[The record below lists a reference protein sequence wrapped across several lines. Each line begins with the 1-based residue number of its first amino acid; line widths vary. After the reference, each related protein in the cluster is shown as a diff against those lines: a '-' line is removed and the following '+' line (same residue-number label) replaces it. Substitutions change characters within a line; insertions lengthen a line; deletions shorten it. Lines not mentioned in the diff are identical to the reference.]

1 MLVIE
6 GGRVL
11 DRKLGV
17 PATELVREVAAMRA
31 RHGQSAE
38 ILVDGAE
45 FDQRAITKIS
55 AEIEPQVIAQRPPA
69 RMMSGDPGTLAAVEL
84 AHAMIWDT
92 YDRAAKTQA
101 WMLAQASS
109 FTTTLLEN
117 NKRLADQASELQK
130 RYQESLAK
138 IDFVAHEKMMMDAE
152 AAASRHSR
160 HLIATAKSE
169 AEAEAA
175 RSSSRAPGAWMD
187 ELIDGVAMAVG
198 VMCGANTPREPWNP
212 N

>member
-1 MLVIE
+1 MLVLE

-11 DRKLGV
+11 DRKMGV
-17 PATELVREVAAMRA
+17 PAIELVREVAAMRA
-31 RHGQSAE
+31 RHGAFVE

-45 FDQRAITKIS
+45 FDHEAVAKLAT
-55 AEIEPQVIAQRPPA
+55 EIEPHVVPQRPPPQVV
-69 RMMSGDPGTLAAVEL
+69 SSDPGMLAAVDL
-84 AHAMIWDT
+84 AHHLIWDT

-117 NKRLADQASELQK
+117 NKRLADQASELQQ

-138 IDFVAHEKMMMDAE
+138 IDFIAHEKMMMDAE
-152 AAASRHSR
+152 AAASRHAR
-160 HLIATAKSE
+160 YLIDKAK
-169 AEAEAA
+169 AEAEAV
-175 RSSSRAPGAWMD
+175 STHRAPGEWID
-187 ELIDGVAMAVG
+187 ELIDGVALALG
-198 VMCGANTPREPWNP
+198 VMCGARTPKEPWNS